1 MALLNN
7 MLVPTCILQQ
17 HEFQSFNL
25 AGITKKGLQDSK
37 YLWPIFMSG
46 YFCLKDWYA
55 SVCLFQYIFLMMDIF
70 FWTNMFFCHI
80 PFFPSRTTDS
90 RAVPEV
96 VGYSSYF
103 FWSCILSGFSLQSC
117 PGCCS
122 RSGTLSMLKTLSDSP
137 SIYPKFWCNVLFV
150 ILHLRHFLHKA
161 SIFQC
166 SKQYLTLEMASLMSC
181 RIDLAAVDSCFWL
194 SSLTMVEVIR
204 CLVLGLE
211 INMLIILAFFAGVF
225 GRDSLVLSRARL
237 KLWRLVKS
245 DSDSLEVMDGSAF
258 CCLFFKRFL
267 LTRSI

>member
-7 MLVPTCILQQ
+7 MLVSTCILQQ

-122 RSGTLSMLKTLSDSP
+122 CSGTL
-137 SIYPKFWCNVLFV
+137 WC
-150 ILHLRHFLHKA
+150 
-161 SIFQC
+161 
-166 SKQYLTLEMASLMSC
+166 
-181 RIDLAAVDSCFWL
+181 
-194 SSLTMVEVIR
+194 
-204 CLVLGLE
+204 
-211 INMLIILAFFAGVF
+211 
-225 GRDSLVLSRARL
+225 
-237 KLWRLVKS
+237 WRLWAIRLRFIPSS
-245 DSDSLEVMDGSAF
+245 DAMFFLW
-258 CCLFFKRFL
+258 CCICDIFSTKHRYSNAQS
-267 LTRSI
+267 SI